1 MKTKLLIQGNFI
13 EVRLFAFLFSL
24 CILLPAVSSAQ
35 VISAGS
41 YHSLAV
47 CSDSTVRSWG
57 WNNNGQLGV
66 GTTTS
71 SSTPVQV
78 NSLTGIIA
86 MDGGGVP
93 PFMGNSSSH
102 SVFLKNDGTVWACGK
117 NNYGQLGDGT
127 TTPSSTPVQVNS
139 L

>member
-57 WNNNGQLGV
+57 
-66 GTTTS
+66 
-71 SSTPVQV
+71 
-78 NSLTGIIA
+78 
-86 MDGGGVP
+86 ME
-93 PFMGNSSSH
+93 
-102 SVFLKNDGTVWACGK
+102 
-117 NNYGQLGDGT
+117 
-127 TTPSSTPVQVNS
+127 
-139 L
+139 